1 MLIYKLLAQV
11 IQVSK
16 LSGAVADLAISGLP
30 GWITI
35 MSPGIHGGIRF
46 RVWVPVG
53 VEVFV
58 RPPMP
63 VPVST
68 QPTSERDDPL
78 W

>member
-1 MLIYKLLAQV
+1 MQV

-16 LSGAVADLAISGLP
+16 LSGAVADIAISGLP
-30 GWITI
+30 GWVTVL
-35 MSPGIHGGIRF
+35 SPGTKGLVCL
-46 RVWVPVG
+46 RVWAPVG

-63 VPVST
+63 VPF
-68 QPTSERDDPL
+68 SEKHHSVQTRAI